1 MQEED
6 YEEWFGNVLFLGFGV
21 EVVDVAEAR
30 RALTAANENG
40 TPESREMARLCLS
53 ELNDLADWDE
63 SVDSDE
69 LAQKIGSRV
78 MHYVAFALGD
88 VDQSPGV
95 RIG

>member
-21 EVVDVAEAR
+21 EVDVAEAR
-30 RALTAANENG
+30 RALTAANQNG
-40 TPESREMARLCLS
+40 TSESREMARLCLD
-53 ELNDLADWDE
+53 ELNVLAGQDE

-78 MHYVAFALGD
+78 MHFVAFALGD
-88 VDQSPGV
+88 VDHSPGI